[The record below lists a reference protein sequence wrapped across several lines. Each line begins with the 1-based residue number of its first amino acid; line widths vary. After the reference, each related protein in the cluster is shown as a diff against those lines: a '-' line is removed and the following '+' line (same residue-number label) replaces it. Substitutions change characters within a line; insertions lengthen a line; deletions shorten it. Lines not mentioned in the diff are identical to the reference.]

1 MSSPNSPGSVSAA
14 LAKDR
19 LGVPA
24 VVFFILS
31 AVAPLTVV
39 AGVVTTLFATRQD
52 SSVIAIGA
60 AFLVVAAVL
69 AIFAAGYVAMARRI
83 TNAGAFYAF
92 VSRGLGRPAGVGI
105 ALVAVVAYNMLQ
117 VGLYGMFGATL
128 ADYVASKGGPSVDW
142 YWYALASW
150 AIVTILGLLRV
161 DLNGV
166 VLAVLL
172 TAEVVVVLILTFA
185 GIGDPADG
193 LSFKSLNP
201 VDLIGAAGIGP
212 LLVTALLGF
221 VGFEA
226 SAVFSEESKNPK
238 RTVPLATY
246 TSLTVIAVVYAAAS
260 WAMSVHFGDANV
272 VATAQEMGPGMLF
285 TMSSSAIGEIANV
298 LFLTSLFAAMLSFHS
313 AVGRYMFALG
323 RERVLPRVLGRTNLR
338 TGAPRAAS
346 LTQSFIGLA
355 VIVIYALAGWDPVVQ
370 LFFWGGTTGGL
381 GVLIMLITTAIA
393 IIGFFLRDPQGE
405 NIWRR
410 LLAPALALIF
420 LSFMLYQGLA
430 NYSSLLGVEPG
441 ATQAWAL
448 PAAYAVAGVVGILY
462 GFWLKAARQDVYRGI
477 GLGAN
482 AVTGRAIIDDGSQ
495 YAPLG
500 SR

>member
-1 MSSPNSPGSVSAA
+1 MSAA

-39 AGVVTTLFATRQD
+39 AGVVTQLYAVTGL
-52 SSVIAIGA
+52 VAIGA

-69 AIFAAGYVAMARRI
+69 AIFSAGYVAMARRI

-92 VSRGLGRPAGVGI
+92 VSRGLGRPAGVGV

-117 VGLYGMFGATL
+117 VGLYGMFGA
-128 ADYVASKGGPSVDW
+128 AASGYVVEKGGPEIKW
-142 YWYALASW
+142 YWLALAAW
-150 AIVTILGLLRV
+150 VIVTILGLLRV

-172 TAEVVVVLILTFA
+172 TAEVVVVLVLTA
-185 GIGDPADG
+185 GGLSKPADG
-193 LSFKSLNP
+193 ISFNSLNP
-201 VDLIGAAGIGP
+201 GDLWGAPGIGP

-226 SAVFSEESKNPK
+226 SAVFSEESKNPR
-238 RTVPLATY
+238 RTVPIATY
-246 TSLTVIAVVYAAAS
+246 TSLGVIAVVYAAAS
-260 WAMSVHFGDANV
+260 WAMSVHYGDANV
-272 VATAQEMGPGMLF
+272 AKTAGEMGPGMLF
-285 TMSSSAIGEIANV
+285 TMSSNTIAEIANV

-323 RERVLPRVLGRTNLR
+323 RERVLPRALGRTNLR

-346 LTQSFIGLA
+346 LVQSFIGLLVIIVYA
-355 VIVIYALAGWDPVVQ
+355 VAGWDPMVQ

-381 GVLIMLITTAIA
+381 GVLIMIITTAVA
-393 IIGFFLRDPQGE
+393 IIAFFARDPQGE
-405 NIWRR
+405 NLWRR
-410 LLAPALALIF
+410 LLAPALALVF
-420 LSFMLYQGLA
+420 LVYMLWSGLT
-430 NYSSLLGVEPG
+430 NFHQLLGVEPG
-441 ATQAWAL
+441 ATPAWAL
-448 PAAYAVAGVVGILY
+448 PAVYAVVAVIGVLY

-482 AVTGRAIIDDGSQ
+482 AVTGRSIIDEGQ
-495 YAPLG
+495 FAPVG

>member
-1 MSSPNSPGSVSAA
+1 MSSPGSIGSVSAA

-39 AGVVTTLFATRQD
+39 AGVVTTLYAVTGL
-52 SSVIAIGA
+52 VAIGA
-60 AFLVVAAVL
+60 AFLVVAAIL
-69 AIFAAGYVAMARRI
+69 AIFSAGYVAMARRI

-92 VSRGLGRPAGVGI
+92 VSRGLGRPAGVGV

-117 VGLYGMFGATL
+117 VGLYGMFGAQV
-128 ADYVASKGGPSVDW
+128 ADYVTSKGGPTVDW
-142 YWYALASW
+142 YWYSLAAW

-172 TAEVVVVLILTFA
+172 TAEVVVVLVLTV
-185 GIGDPADG
+185 GGLGEPADG
-193 LSFKSLNP
+193 ITFDSLNP
-201 VDLIGAAGIGP
+201 GDLWGAPGIGA

-226 SAVFSEESKNPK
+226 SAVFSEESKNPR
-238 RTVPLATY
+238 RTVPIATY
-246 TSLTVIAVVYAAAS
+246 TSLAVIAVVYAVAS
-260 WAMSVHFGDANV
+260 WAMSVHYGDAQ
-272 VATAQEMGPGMLF
+272 VAAVAGEMGPGMLF
-285 TMSSSAIGEIANV
+285 TMSSNAIAEVASV

-323 RERVLPRVLGRTNLR
+323 RERVLPRALGRTNLR

-346 LTQSFIGLA
+346 LTQSFIGLTVIA
-355 VIVIYALAGWDPVVQ
+355 VYAIAGWDPVVQ

-381 GVLIMLITTAIA
+381 GVLIMIITTAVA
-393 IIGFFLRDPQGE
+393 IIAFFGRDPQGE
-405 NIWRR
+405 NLWRR
-410 LLAPALALIF
+410 AIAPGLALIF
-420 LSFMLYQGLA
+420 LLYMLYSGLS
-430 NYSSLLGVEPG
+430 NYSQLLGVEPG
-441 ATQAWAL
+441 STPAWAL
-448 PAAYAVAGVVGILY
+448 PSVYAAAGVIGLLY

-482 AVTGRAIIDDGSQ
+482 AVTGRSVIDQGQ
-495 YAPLG
+495 TPFAPLG